1 MKLTRREMLQR
12 SIVCAAACALPATL
26 KAEDSGPCKVG
37 IWSSNFDQARQLGLD
52 CLQISLPLRPTG
64 NDLRLKEN
72 QEKTLE
78 KSAETGIGIDC
89 LAMGEFNGNPFW
101 QIPDAVEQVSTCI
114 DVLAAMKVR
123 CVLISFFGKGDL
135 NTDEKYDETIRRFR
149 ELAPKAEDKGVIL
162 AIEAPLR
169 YDNHLRLLEGIKSQ
183 AVKIFYDP
191 GNIRRLYGNNT
202 DEVCEDIL
210 KLKGEIVAVH
220 AKDGGLLGKANLDYA
235 KIFKAYSA
243 AGFTGA
249 QIIEGSIDQ
258 KLGYEESIRQNTA
271 YLKSLRY

>member
-1 MKLTRREMLQR
+1 MNLTRRQMLQMTAA
-12 SIVCAAACALPATL
+12 CAAACALPASL
-26 KAEDSGPCKVG
+26 KAADSAPCQVG
-37 IWSSNFDQARQLGLD
+37 IWSSNFDQAKNLGLD

-72 QEKTLE
+72 QEKTLA

-101 QIPDAVEQVSTCI
+101 EIPDAVEQVSTCI
-114 DVLAAMKVR
+114 DVLAAMKVKS
-123 CVLISFFGKGDL
+123 VLISFFGKGNL

-149 ELAPKAEDKGVIL
+149 ELAPKAEEKGVIL
-162 AIEAPLR
+162 AIEAPLK
-169 YDNHLRLLEGIKSQ
+169 YDSHLRLLEGIKSP

-191 GNIRRLYGNNT
+191 GNMRHLYADDT
-202 DEVCEDIL
+202 DAICEDIL

-220 AKDGGLLGKANLDYA
+220 AKDGGILGKSKLDYA

-249 QIIEGSIDQ
+249 QIIEGSTDG
-258 KLGYEESIRQNTA
+258 KLGYEESIRQDTA